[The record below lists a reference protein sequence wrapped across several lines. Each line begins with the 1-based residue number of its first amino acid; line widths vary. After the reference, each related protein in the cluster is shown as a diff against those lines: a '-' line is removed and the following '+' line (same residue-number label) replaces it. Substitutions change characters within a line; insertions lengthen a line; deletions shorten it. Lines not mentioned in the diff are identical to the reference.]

1 MEAAIVGS
9 GSYEQS
15 WRAIPTQ
22 RPGPECYTRNRL
34 KVQGSG
40 KSTVMDG
47 IYTGR
52 SSYTSG
58 ISGKSTGISTWF
70 MFGVEPNSRAVLTS
84 HEHELH
90 GFHASWSGTPT
101 FSSFTGAKSTNS
113 DSSRHVSRGCYLP
126 QDQYGQGACDS
137 SSPKVQPSGRLTC

>member
-1 MEAAIVGS
+1 MGS

-70 MFGVEPNSRAVLTS
+70 MFGVEPNSRANRTKSNSNLQ
-84 HEHELH
+84 
-90 GFHASWSGTPT
+90 SGKCIFNYGPVME
-101 FSSFTGAKSTNS
+101 
-113 DSSRHVSRGCYLP
+113 SSRQSRTRNHTSRP
-126 QDQYGQGACDS
+126 IP
-137 SSPKVQPSGRLTC
+137 SPA